1 MAELSESHVLS
12 DSKACRRQLLPFAL
26 ILKNPASL
34 KEVSRAASSVRDEV
48 PIRIELSLQCM
59 PVCNAHTG
67 GVISH
72 VPDTHSA
79 AEEQAAPSALQ
90 AAVHESTE
98 PVAPVNISV
107 VVAAPVSQQRV
118 LLMLLSLNIRLK
130 VVTFETSQQEISWS
144 KEDSLNILLMRVTDE
159 VSHAEIS

>member
-1 MAELSESHVLS
+1 MSLQQTAAVHTWFGHTVDVAFECLCLRVHRFGADAHVVS
-12 DSKACRRQLLPFAL
+12 GTV
-26 ILKNPASL
+26 NPA
-34 KEVSRAASSVRDEV
+34 AAGVDAAGA
-48 PIRIELSLQCM
+48 
-59 PVCNAHTG
+59 AHRESEHT
-67 GVISH
+67 
-72 VPDTHSA
+72 PDLHSA
-79 AEEQAAPSALQ
+79 AVAHASPFAVHPD
-90 AAVHESTE
+90 AVHESTE

-107 VVAAPVSQQRV
+107 VVAEPVSQQRV